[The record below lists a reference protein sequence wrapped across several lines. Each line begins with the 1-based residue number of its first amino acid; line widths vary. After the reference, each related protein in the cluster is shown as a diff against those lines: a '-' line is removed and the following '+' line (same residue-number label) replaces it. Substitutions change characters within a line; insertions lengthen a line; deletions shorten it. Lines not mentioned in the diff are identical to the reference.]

1 MTSRRITTLL
11 VAMVALAVA
20 AIAGGLSGSAAA
32 GQTPAAQKPAAKAG
46 GSRVVRIWADRNRK
60 ADVEAIAGPWARR
73 RGLTVQVVEKE
84 FGDIRDGV
92 KTVAPDQA
100 PDVIVG
106 AHDWVGKLA
115 ADGSV
120 VTLRLRNS
128 VTRQFPK
135 YALDAFSYGRT
146 RSALYGVPVAVENI
160 GLVVNT
166 RLASV
171 PKNWVDLERKA
182 LAFKRKGSNRLA
194 IAVQQGA
201 GGDAY
206 HMYPFFSGLC
216 GYVFGKTRGG
226 ALNPGNIGLRGPSF
240 LKNAPMIDRWNR
252 IGLINSKVDG
262 DAAKAAFLGRRAAY
276 WVTGPWNAEDITKAG
291 IQFRV
296 VQVPRIKCNSVPF
309 LGAQGFMVTRFAR
322 THGVEA
328 AAKDLVGSYLST
340 ATAQAALSTRND
352 RYPANLTAAKRVTNR
367 TLKAFGA
374 AGRGGVPMP
383 NIPAMDSVW
392 TDLGAAWVKSTKGA
406 GATKARSAF
415 FTAARNIAN
424 KIG

>member
-1 MTSRRITTLL
+1 MTPRRLSTLL
-11 VAMVALAVA
+11 VVAAVAVAAA
-20 AIAGGLSGSAAA
+20 AIAGGVSGSAVAGPKATEQANKSAA
-32 GQTPAAQKPAAKAG
+32 TL
-46 GSRVVRIWADRNRK
+46 VVRIWADRNRK

-73 RGLTVQVVEKE
+73 RGLQVQVVEKE

-92 KTVAPDQA
+92 KTVAAEQA

-115 ADGSV
+115 ADGSI
-120 VTLRLRNS
+120 VTLRLRQS
-128 VTRQFPK
+128 VTKQFPK

-166 RLASV
+166 RLAAV
-171 PKNWVDLERKA
+171 PKNWADLEKRA

-206 HMYPFFSGLC
+206 HMYPLFSGLC

-226 ALNPGNIGLRGPSF
+226 ALNPNDIGLRNPKF
-240 LKNAPMIDRWNR
+240 LRNAAMIDRWNR
-252 IGLINSKVDG
+252 SGLVNAKVDG
-262 DAAKAAFLGRRAAY
+262 DAAKAAFLAKRAAY
-276 WVTGPWNAEDITKAG
+276 WITGPWNAEDITKAG
-291 IQFRV
+291 INYRV
-296 VQVPRIKCNSVPF
+296 VQVPRIKCNSVSF

-340 ATAQAALSTRND
+340 ATAQASLSTKNN
-352 RYPANLTAAKRVTNR
+352 RYPANLTAAKRVRNR
-367 TLKAFGA
+367 ALSQFGA
-374 AGRGGVPMP
+374 AGKGGVPMP
-383 NIPAMDSVW
+383 NIPQMDSVW
-392 TDLGAAWVKSTKGA
+392 TDLGAAWVKSTRGA
-406 GATKARSAF
+406 GATKARSS
-415 FTAARNIAN
+415 FTVAARNISN

>member
-11 VAMVALAVA
+11 AVLVAVA
-20 AIAGGLSGSAAA
+20 AAAVAGGVSSSAAA
-32 GQTPAAQKPAAKAG
+32 EAQATVAKPSTQAG
-46 GSRVVRIWADRNRK
+46 GTRVVRIWADRDRK

-92 KTVAPDQA
+92 KTVAVDQA

-128 VTRQFPK
+128 VTKQFPK

-166 RLASV
+166 RLAGV
-171 PKNWVDLERKA
+171 PKNWADLERRA
-182 LAFKRKGSNRLA
+182 LAFKRKGGNRLA
-194 IAVQQGA
+194 IAVQQGT

-216 GYVFGKTRGG
+216 GYVFGRTRGG
-226 ALNPGNIGLRGPSF
+226 ALNPNNIGLSAPAF
-240 LKNAPMIDRWNR
+240 LRNAPMIDRWNR
-252 IGLINSKVDG
+252 TGLINAKIDA
-262 DAAKAAFLGRRAAY
+262 DAAKAAFLAKRAAY
-276 WVTGPWNAEDITKAG
+276 YITGPWNVSDIRKAG
-291 IQFRV
+291 IRFRV
-296 VQVPRIKCNSVPF
+296 VQVPKIKCASVPF

-340 ATAQAALSTRND
+340 PAAQASLSTKND
-352 RYPANLTAAKRVTNR
+352 RYPANLTAAKRVRNATMSQ
-367 TLKAFGA
+367 FGA

-383 NIPAMDSVW
+383 NIPQMDSVW
-392 TDLGAAWVKSTKGA
+392 TDLGGAWVKSTKGA

-415 FTAARNIAN
+415 TVAARNIRN